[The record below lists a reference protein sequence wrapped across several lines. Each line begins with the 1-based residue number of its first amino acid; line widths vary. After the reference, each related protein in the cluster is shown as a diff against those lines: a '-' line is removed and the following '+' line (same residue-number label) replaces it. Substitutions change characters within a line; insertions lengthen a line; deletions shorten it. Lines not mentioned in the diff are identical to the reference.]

1 MNISLFFFTMQRET
15 FSWWVSNN
23 QEQQQQQNIHNI
35 KEIIAIVISENIE
48 WEMVTAAVHH
58 HHLTLCSHSQFELW
72 MEYTKWIEITECDAT
87 GAAEY
92 AFSHNVNIRIAQ
104 TNRMDFIMTGAQF
117 DRIEYHERI
126 HTLRTLNIDLNDQ
139 LCIQPY
145 RRWLVIV
152 INTDGID
159 CVLLMLC
166 LCMYTITNCGATGL

>member
-104 TNRMDFIMTGAQF
+104 IEWILLWPGRNSIESNITKEYILSRYIYIYYEHWTLIWMTN
-117 DRIEYHERI
+117 YVYS
-126 HTLRTLNIDLNDQ
+126 RT
-139 LCIQPY
+139 
-145 RRWLVIV
+145 V
-152 INTDGID
+152 DG
-159 CVLLMLC
+159 
-166 LCMYTITNCGATGL
+166 